1 MEGDKVLMT
10 ALMNV
15 GEGFN
20 DIIVQAFPLSCTG
33 KLKVRGKSGIVI
45 QMRGKR

>member
-45 QMRGKR
+45 QMRGKC